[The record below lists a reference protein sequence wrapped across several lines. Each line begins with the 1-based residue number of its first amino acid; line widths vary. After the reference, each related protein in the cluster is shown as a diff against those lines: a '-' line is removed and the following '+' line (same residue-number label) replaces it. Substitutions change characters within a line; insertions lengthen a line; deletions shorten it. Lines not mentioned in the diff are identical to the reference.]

1 MIIPDGSG
9 AIMNYNNGKTTYN
22 QYSQRIYGKDL
33 AKKQQIKPSA
43 TEQILLPMF
52 ATVNLTKQSGLL
64 VDVIQGAPQLL
75 LTADISKRTEAYN
88 KIYYSAF
95 LRESQRVT
103 IGTGWYATEHFKW
116 TKKKCKPISCLIIM
130 C

>member
-1 MIIPDGSG
+1 
-9 AIMNYNNGKTTYN
+9 
-22 QYSQRIYGKDL
+22 
-33 AKKQQIKPSA
+33 
-43 TEQILLPMF
+43 MF

-103 IGTGWYATEHFKW
+103 IGGWYATEHFKW
-116 TKKKCKPISCLIIM
+116 TKEKVQTDIVLDYYVLKASELLIRR
-130 C
+130 